1 MSEETTAPVKLDE
14 LQPGT
19 PLSGTV
25 TRLVLSGAFV
35 NVGLEKDALLHI
47 SQLGKAD
54 FRNIEEVV
62 KQGDALDS
70 FVLKVDGENVS
81 LTMVKPPALPWANI
95 RMGETY
101 RGTVI
106 RIERFGAFIDIG
118 AERPGMVHVSEM
130 ADGYVQS
137 PDEVVRVGDVID
149 VRIIKLNRKKRQID
163 LSMKED
169 TSSNINTANEIEEDL
184 PTAMELALRKAQQ
197 SPRKAE
203 SGSRN
208 TRRNRDRDYDGDSD
222 DIYRRTLRSQG
233 K

>member
-47 SQLGKAD
+47 SQLGKSD

-62 KQGDALDS
+62 KQGETLDS
-70 FVLKVDGENVS
+70 FVLKIDGENVS

-169 TSSNINTANEIEEDL
+169 VSSNVNTANEVEEDL

-197 SPRKAE
+197 GTRKPD

-208 TRRNRDRDYDGDSD
+208 TRRNRDYDNDSD